1 MENRIPNS
9 PHIEASSS
17 QLPSCKLSKPAPF
30 SSLDLLLED
39 LQSNSYPVVPAS
51 WRGKLTHP
59 DSVLPSIW
67 TVAESDRALFPVGYF
82 PKRLHSP
89 THAIPHHHH
98 YSDAAWDFD
107 FNPKLALLLDA
118 ATRPSTQ
125 LPSLPFFGLANTN
138 SALVVVGGDRKG
150 EGDDDDVHARLKQ
163 LMHLANNGYGVVPIM
178 NAFTIAKAKR
188 KPAASPPRN
197 ATSPQLF
204 HEIDRIDIALDVS
217 QSLFKKKSQKNLD
230 PPSPSLPKLEEQKTM
245 GGLVCYQ
252 VGFSTGR
259 QGLFQGLAIAKSGE
273 HLDQLVNQFVVF
285 AQDDGLEIGI
295 VRGYEY
301 ISDLVP
307 HLPEV
312 PYMPVLRRAFA
323 GEVNRLVEKTK
334 DERRVLQFAK
344 DICQANTEFAKSME
358 IDHCEFQFDRNK
370 LVIYSTMRNW
380 MNFNTF
386 VSQLHAKIDSKL
398 KYQPRIF
405 IQRKFVKAH

>member
-9 PHIEASSS
+9 PHIEAW
-17 QLPSCKLSKPAPF
+17 PPCKQSKPAPF
-30 SSLDLLLED
+30 SSLDLLLQD

-67 TVAESDRALFPVGYF
+67 TVAESDRALFPAGYF

-89 THAIPHHHH
+89 THAIPHLC
-98 YSDAAWDFD
+98 SDAAWDFD
-107 FNPKLALLLDA
+107 FNPKLALQLDA
-118 ATRPSTQ
+118 ATRPAPQ
-125 LPSLPFFGLANTN
+125 PVAQPFFGLANTN
-138 SALVVVGGDRKG
+138 PALVVVGGG
-150 EGDDDDVHARLKQ
+150 GGGGGGDDVPATLKQ
-163 LMHLANNGYGVVPIM
+163 LMLVANNGYGVVPIM
-178 NAFTIAKAKR
+178 NAFTISKAKR
-188 KPAASPPRN
+188 KPATAAAAAASKP
-197 ATSPQLF
+197 AQLF

-230 PPSPSLPKLEEQKTM
+230 PPSPSLPGLEEQKTR

-252 VGFSTGR
+252 VGFTTGR
-259 QGLFQGLAIAKSGE
+259 QGLFQGLALAKSGE

-285 AQDDGLEIGI
+285 AQDDGLEIGL
-295 VRGYEY
+295 VRGYHHL
-301 ISDLVP
+301 SGGLVP

-323 GEVNRLVEKTK
+323 GEVNRLVDKTR

-344 DICQANTEFAKSME
+344 EICQANAEFAKSME

-370 LVIYSTMRNW
+370 LVIYSTMRHW
-380 MNFNTF
+380 MNFNAF
-386 VSQLHAKIDSKL
+386 VSQLHARIDSKL
-398 KYQPRIF
+398 KFQPRIF
-405 IQRKFVKAH
+405 IQRKFVKAL